1 MGITGI
7 KWRRETLSWIT
18 EFLASWPRSEDEAK
32 ISTISE
38 GGAKAPAWI

>member
-7 KWRRETLSWIT
+7 KWRRETFPGLLHSRIG
-18 EFLASWPRSEDEAK
+18 LRSEDGAK

-38 GGAKAPAWI
+38 GGGAKAPAWI